1 MGNLNPEARREK
13 ITQKAFELYQKRGC
27 QSGHELDDWLEAE
40 RLVDRETPQSASSRT
55 TTTTAAPTPTPT
67 PQPAPRSVPT
77 PTPIRSGSSKVGYKR
92 VSG

>member
-13 ITQKAFELYQKRGC
+13 VTQKAFELYQKRGC
-27 QSGHELDDWLEAE
+27 VPGHELDDWLEAE
-40 RLVDRETPQSASSRT
+40 RLVDRENQGTSRAAT
-55 TTTTAAPTPTPT
+55 TTTTQTTPAQ
-67 PQPAPRSVPT
+67 QPPRSVPT

>member
-1 MGNLNPEARREK
+1 MGNLNPEVRRDK

-27 QSGHELDDWLEAE
+27 EPGHELDDWLEAE
-40 RLVDRETPQSASSRT
+40 RLVDRETQSTSRT
-55 TTTTAAPTPTPT
+55 TTTTATPTQ
-67 PQPAPRSVPT
+67 QPAPRSVPT